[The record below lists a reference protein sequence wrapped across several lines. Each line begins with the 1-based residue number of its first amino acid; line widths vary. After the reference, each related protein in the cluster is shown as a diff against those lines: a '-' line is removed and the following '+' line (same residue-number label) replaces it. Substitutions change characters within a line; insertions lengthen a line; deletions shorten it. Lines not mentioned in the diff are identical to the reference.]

1 MSKLNIE
8 KSSLSELGFTM
19 KVEAN
24 RVDGDV
30 MKVSKELWLQIA
42 DRLMETED
50 KK

>member
-1 MSKLNIE
+1 MSKLNID
-8 KSSLSELGFTM
+8 KSNLSELGFAM

-24 RVDGDV
+24 RVEGDV

-50 KK
+50 NK